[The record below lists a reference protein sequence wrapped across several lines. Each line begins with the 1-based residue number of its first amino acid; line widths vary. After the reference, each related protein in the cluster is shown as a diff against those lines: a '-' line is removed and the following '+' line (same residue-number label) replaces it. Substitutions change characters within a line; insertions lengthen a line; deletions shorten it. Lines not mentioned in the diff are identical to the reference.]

1 MAKTQKNW
9 VNLKE
14 TDPEKYAEINKKQ
27 KENRKAVMDKKL
39 ADPVWHAAW
48 IKKMVEGRAKAREN
62 KKEAKKEAEE
72 ALKRAEIEAEEFWSD
87 VTIWTI
93 QVAKERSVER
103 NALRLIAKLIKPYRL
118 RKLKEEKEERQ
129 KEIKERF
136 YEAHPNYQ
144 REYFQKNGGW
154 RAIRA
159 RAKAKYDQKQKALE
173 HLKLTTM
180 TEEEKERFR
189 YDNSLMETKEHR
201 NYRGKLKRRNLPLE
215 KTPFTKPKPIIAI
228 FNKPAQQMT
237 LAEMQRAAGGP

>member
-1 MAKTQKNW
+1 MAMTKKNW

-39 ADPVWHAAW
+39 ADPVWHADW
-48 IKKMVEGRAKAREN
+48 IKKMVEGRAKARE
-62 KKEAKKEAEE
+62 AKKEAEE
-72 ALKRAEIEAEEFWSD
+72 AAKRAEIEAEEFWSD
-87 VTIWTI
+87 VTIWTL
-93 QVAKERSVER
+93 QVAKERSEER

-118 RKLKEEKEERQ
+118 RKLKEGKEERQ
-129 KEIKERF
+129 QEIKKRF

-154 RAIRA
+154 RAIRE
-159 RAKAKYDQKQKALE
+159 RAKAKHDQKQKALE

-189 YDNSLMETKEHR
+189 YDNSLMDSTEHR
-201 NYRGKLKRRNLPLE
+201 HYRGKLKRRNLPIE